1 MHQEKAF
8 FKNYGT
14 IVTAL
19 SMTIKI
25 TIMFVYHGRN
35 YITLDIRDFRM
46 KTSIRPLDM
55 LKYLDTRHFEK
66 IFYHHIENY

>member
-1 MHQEKAF
+1 
-8 FKNYGT
+8 
-14 IVTAL
+14 
-19 SMTIKI
+19 MTIKI

-46 KTSIRPLDM
+46 KTSIRPLDT

-66 IFYHHIENY
+66 IFYHHIEKIEGEKRKHC